1 MSEDDSDG
9 KEERIWSE
17 ESTSEHESAACY
29 VLNTDISLTNKMLA
43 RHNDCEEIGA
53 WWGQKI
59 SRCFYFSWLIRRADF
74 PSNLLLWALQ
84 LFTFFNLSS
93 FLTQEEDKWKLVIG
107 IVQWFFVPSL
117 LKWSKNRPLRFL
129 TLLNVHIS
137 FLSLQFCVAFCVL
150 VKKKF
155 TNLSFSTCSDIF
167 VVWNLFPKSFQQVSS
182 LWGQHI

>member
-1 MSEDDSDG
+1 MTVK
-9 KEERIWSE
+9 KEE
-17 ESTSEHESAACY
+17 H
-29 VLNTDISLTNKMLA
+29 DGDK
-43 RHNDCEEIGA
+43 
-53 WWGQKI
+53 KI

-93 FLTQEEDKWKLVIG
+93 FLTQEEAKWELVIG
-107 IVQWFFVPSL
+107 IVPLFFVPSL
-117 LKWSKNRPLRFL
+117 LKPSKNRPLRFL
-129 TLLNVHIS
+129 TSLIVHIS

-150 VKKKF
+150 VKKNL

-167 VVWNLFPKSFQQVSS
+167 VVWILSWKVFQQVSQS